1 MLEHQCEMELL
12 VILCQVIECGPSTFK
27 PLMRDMVKKWKECLP
42 SDNLVEDTHQEIK
55 PTKLVPPFFSMQPIE
70 SIFHDDN
77 LLGSIDKKGLLK
89 LIHQGMTTSVK
100 HIENIKSL
108 LVSRPAAD
116 GVLLTIIQAMKVFAN
131 FDMQSMKGSQVVSSY
146 SSTMKIVPV
155 PQEDDDNLEVNVV

>member
-1 MLEHQCEMELL
+1 
-12 VILCQVIECGPSTFK
+12 
-27 PLMRDMVKKWKECLP
+27 
-42 SDNLVEDTHQEIK
+42 
-55 PTKLVPPFFSMQPIE
+55 
-70 SIFHDDN
+70 
-77 LLGSIDKKGLLK
+77 
-89 LIHQGMTTSVK
+89 MTTSVK

-155 PQEDDDNLEVNVV
+155 PQEDDDNLEVNVVQEPTSHHHRLVHQLPEEVSGNEGSTINAVPLASQLFAS